1 MLVMMDARVSAGL
14 DGAPQKRPIAS
25 QHHGSASVRR
35 SSDQNQLSS
44 MSSSESGAFK
54 ERSHEVLEPHGGRQE
69 LNVELSVRPGSA
81 VTLVAA
87 GQVPERAVQR
97 AA

>member
-1 MLVMMDARVSAGL
+1 MLVMMDARYLPDWTARPRN
-14 DGAPQKRPIAS
+14 APSRVR
-25 QHHGSASVRR
+25 HHGSASVRR